1 MADSIMPIFS
11 AVYLCDDFVRDD
23 ASGKSHLVGLFD
35 AFRPIENQP
44 PFILRKLC
52 VFTQITDW
60 QGTIDMRIDVARA
73 DTLDLIFTSP
83 PIRFDVPSRHILVQA
98 PIRFSAVSFD
108 RYGDY
113 LVELHCNGEFIQDRL
128 LHVLGSDKG

>member
-11 AVYLCDDFVRDD
+11 AVYLCDEFVRDD

-35 AFRPIENQP
+35 AFHPIEDQP

-60 QGTIDMRIDVARA
+60 QGAVEMRVDVARA
-73 DTLDLIFTSP
+73 DTLDLAFTSP
-83 PIRFDVPSRHILVQA
+83 LLRFEVPSRNILVQV
-98 PIRFSAVSFD
+98 PIRFSNVSFD
-108 RYGDY
+108 RHGDY
-113 LVELHCNGEFIQDRL
+113 LVELLCNGEFVQDRL